1 MLAKGRHALVLGAAG
16 FLGSNLVRRL
26 VNDGLVVTAVDS
38 FERGCGGNEF
48 NWQGIEGVVSFVRA
62 SIGDPAVAN
71 EVVKGKDY
79 VFDLAGNGAHQA
91 SMREPVRD
99 LELNTGIHLTL
110 LEACRAH
117 NPKAPVLFASTRQI
131 YGAPDYL
138 PVDEAHPVRPPD
150 VNGINKLATEQHM
163 ALYARVYGMRTVSM
177 RLTNAYGPRQWI
189 QSPAHGFIGWF
200 VNRALLK
207 QPIELFGGGEQIRDF
222 SYVDDTIEALIRVAG
237 TDACLDGRALN
248 VSGERASLV
257 QVAEQLVTIAGS
269 GTVIPVPF
277 PKERKQ
283 IDIGNY
289 YGSSAQ
295 LEALTG
301 WTASV
306 SLKEGLLRMFDYYRT
321 YSSHY
326 LSESTS

>member
-1 MLAKGRHALVLGAAG
+1 MLNIGSHALVLGAAG

-26 VNDGLVVTAVDS
+26 LSDGLSVTAVDS

-48 NWQGIEGVVSFVRA
+48 HWQGLSGPVTFVRG
-62 SIGDPAVAN
+62 SIGDLAVAN

-79 VFDLAGNGAHQA
+79 IFDLAGNGAHQA

-99 LELNTGIHLTL
+99 LELNTAIHLAL

-117 NPKAPVLFASTRQI
+117 NPKAPIVFASTRQI

-150 VNGINKLATEQHM
+150 VNGINKFATEQHM

-200 VNRALLK
+200 LNRALLK

-222 SYVDDTIEALIRVAG
+222 SYVDDTIDALVRVAG
-237 TDACLDGRALN
+237 TESCLNGRALN
-248 VSGERASLV
+248 VSGERASLI
-257 QVAEQLVTIAGS
+257 QVAEQLVKIAGGGS
-269 GTVIPVPF
+269 VVPVPF

-289 YGSSAQ
+289 YGSSVQ

-301 WTASV
+301 WKASV
-306 SLKEGLLRMFDYYRT
+306 PLQDGLSRMFDYYRT
-321 YSSHY
+321 HSSHY
-326 LSESTS
+326 LSEPVS